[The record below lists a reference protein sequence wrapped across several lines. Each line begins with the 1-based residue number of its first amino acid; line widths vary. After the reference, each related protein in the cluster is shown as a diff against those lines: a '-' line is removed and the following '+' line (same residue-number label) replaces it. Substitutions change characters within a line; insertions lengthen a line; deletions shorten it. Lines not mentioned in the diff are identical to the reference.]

1 MEIKN
6 IILLVLFI
14 LGLVFMQFIQAQS
27 VDEIIDEYADARGG
41 RNKINS
47 INSLYME
54 GIREMMGNQVA
65 VKVSKVQGKLFR
77 NDFEFRG
84 IPGYTIVTS
93 SEGWSFIPMRSQK
106 PEPLSA
112 ERLKA
117 LQSDLDIAGPLL
129 DYASKGHKA
138 ALIGKEDVDGRQAYK
153 IKLTLYSGKE
163 IIYLIDTKTYLVIQT
178 RQMTVGM
185 NAGGNANA
193 GQEREL
199 ITNFSDYR
207 SVDGILFPYQVS
219 NPGGGPGG
227 GSIAFSKIE
236 LNKAIDESQYKPS
249 V

>member
-6 IILLVLFI
+6 IILLLIFI

-27 VDEIIDEYADARGG
+27 VDEIINKYVDARGG

-47 INSLYME
+47 ITSLYME
-54 GIREMMGNQVA
+54 GIREMMGHGVA
-65 VKVSKVQGKLFR
+65 IKVIKVQGKLFR

-84 IPGYTIVTS
+84 TSGYTIVTPS
-93 SEGWSFIPMRSQK
+93 AGWSFIPMRSQK

-129 DYASKGHKA
+129 DYAAKGNKA

-153 IKLTLYSGKE
+153 IKLTLNSGKE
-163 IIYLIDTKTYLVIQT
+163 IIYFIDAKSDLVIQT
-178 RQMTVGM
+178 KQMTIGM
-185 NAGGNANA
+185 DTGVNANM
-193 GQEREL
+193 GQEKEL

-207 SVDGILFPYQVS
+207 SVNGILFPYKVN
-219 NPGGGPGG
+219 NPGS
-227 GSIAFSKIE
+227 GSIFFSKIE
-236 LNKAIDESQYKPS
+236 LNKTIDGSQYKPS